1 MDMSANS
8 PEPAA
13 ADSAELRAKAVAAL
27 RAGDFG
33 AAAALIERG
42 DATLPELL
50 ENLRIY
56 QVELE
61 MQAEELRASRHD
73 TEVALRRFSGL
84 FSALPVAVLVID
96 GRGMVLDA
104 NEHAQNT
111 FALRR
116 TRMIQHFFH
125 RLVSGE
131 DYRRRVVDALTRAR
145 LTGTATME
153 HIWFDANGRPFVGD
167 LHLACPPA
175 ADVAQV
181 QTICVIVDRTES
193 LRAVA
198 ALRESQ
204 QRYESLVSSIDGIV
218 WEADLSCEHFA
229 FVGGQVERLLGHG
242 VLAWR
247 EHGFWRRQLHDE
259 DRARVLSERA
269 AAVQRGDNHRIE
281 YRMLRPDGSAV
292 WLNDVATV
300 VGERGQPRLLRGV
313 MFDVSARR
321 EAEHLRLAKQSAE
334 AASQAKT
341 EFLSRVSHEL
351 RTPLNAI
358 LGFAQILS
366 ADGQH
371 PLDAHQQ
378 QRVAYIEQAGWHLV
392 TLINDILDLSRI
404 EQGQLTLALA
414 EVPLAAVLAESID
427 MVRTQ
432 AATRQVELQ
441 ADLHAPAVSVR
452 ADPTRL
458 KQVLINLLSNAVK
471 YNTTQGTV
479 AIRCRVEVDCVAIA
493 VIDTGIGL
501 DHEQLAKLYQPFNRL
516 GADKTSIE
524 GSGIGLVVTKRL
536 VDLMHGT
543 LEVVSAPGAGS
554 TFTVRLPR
562 A

>member
-1 MDMSANS
+1 
-8 PEPAA
+8 
-13 ADSAELRAKAVAAL
+13 
-27 RAGDFG
+27 
-33 AAAALIERG
+33 
-42 DATLPELL
+42 
-50 ENLRIY
+50 
-56 QVELE
+56 
-61 MQAEELRASRHD
+61 
-73 TEVALRRFSGL
+73 
-84 FSALPVAVLVID
+84 
-96 GRGMVLDA
+96 
-104 NEHAQNT
+104 
-111 FALRR
+111 
-116 TRMIQHFFH
+116 
-125 RLVSGE
+125 
-131 DYRRRVVDALTRAR
+131 
-145 LTGTATME
+145 
-153 HIWFDANGRPFVGD
+153 
-167 LHLACPPA
+167 
-175 ADVAQV
+175 
-181 QTICVIVDRTES
+181 
-193 LRAVA
+193 
-198 ALRESQ
+198 
-204 QRYESLVSSIDGIV
+204 
-218 WEADLSCEHFA
+218 
-229 FVGGQVERLLGHG
+229 
-242 VLAWR
+242 
-247 EHGFWRRQLHDE
+247 
-259 DRARVLSERA
+259 
-269 AAVQRGDNHRIE
+269 
-281 YRMLRPDGSAV
+281 
-292 WLNDVATV
+292 
-300 VGERGQPRLLRGV
+300 
-313 MFDVSARR
+313 
-321 EAEHLRLAKQSAE
+321 
-334 AASQAKT
+334 
-341 EFLSRVSHEL
+341 L

-432 AATRQVELQ
+432 AATRQVELL